1 MARIESKSI
10 TCIPAQENST
20 IEKYQRFGW
29 MLESSQEIYN
39 KDSHVEG
46 NYSVTETT
54 NYVKLVFKRDKDMP
68 YYNEIVSLENKYDTV
83 SLPNPGTHVF
93 VKVITLIGAILFLV
107 TGIPFAIAG
116 LAGEGAGFAVVGILF
131 VILGIGCIVVRSI
144 FSKRDKEAI
153 ASVRHQEENMRKKI
167 LREVARYV

>member
-10 TCIPAQENST
+10 TCKPAQENST

-29 MLESSQEIYN
+29 TLESSQEIYN

-46 NYSVTETT
+46 NFSVTETT

-68 YYNEIVSLENKYDTV
+68 YYNQIVALENKYDTV

-93 VKVITLIGAILFLV
+93 IKVITLIGAILFLV
-107 TGIPFAIAG
+107 MGIPFAIAG
-116 LAGEGAGFAVVGILF
+116 LAGEGAGYAVLGILF

-144 FSKRDKEAI
+144 FKKRDNEVVG
-153 ASVRHQEENMRKKI
+153 SVRIQEENMRQQI
-167 LREVARYV
+167 LREVQKYV